1 MLLSKNTNFQNTKRT
16 VKSSNLIAFNTNK
29 LYNSTR
35 LIAPILFKTMKRN
48 VLIAGC
54 IALISLT
61 SCTSKKEVK
70 EEAGKYT
77 VTNAAVIDTSFTKEY
92 VSQIRSV
99 RNIEIRAQEKGFLQ
113 NIYVDEGQF
122 VKAGQVLFRIMPQL
136 YQAELQ
142 KAQAEAQAAT
152 IELQNAKALA
162 DKNVVSKS
170 EQAMA
175 QAKLEQAKA
184 EVAMA
189 KLHLSFTEIK
199 APFDGTIDRIPKKLG
214 SLIDEGE
221 LLTSLSDNS
230 QMFAYFNVSE
240 PEYLQYQTD
249 VKDRGDNQVS
259 LLLANNE
266 RLKYKGKVEVI
277 ESEFDPETGNI
288 AFRAKF
294 PNNDKLLRNGETGKV
309 LMTIPMKKALII
321 PQKATY
327 EIQDKKY
334 VFVVN
339 DKNVLKSKE
348 IKIVG
353 QLPDLYIVKS
363 GITVND
369 KILLEGVQK
378 ANDDDKIQYDY
389 QDPKTVLSH
398 LRIKAE

>member
-1 MLLSKNTNFQNTKRT
+1 
-16 VKSSNLIAFNTNK
+16 
-29 LYNSTR
+29 
-35 LIAPILFKTMKRN
+35 MKRN
-48 VLIAGC
+48 VLFAGC
-54 IALISLT
+54 IALLCLT
-61 SCTSKKEVK
+61 SCTTKKEEK
-70 EEAGKYT
+70 EEEGKFT

-136 YQAELQ
+136 YEAELQ
-142 KAQAEAQAAT
+142 KAEAEAKAAS

-175 QAKLEQAKA
+175 QAKFEQAKA

-189 KLHLSFTEIK
+189 KVHLSFTEIR

-240 PEYLQYQTD
+240 PEYLQYQTN
-249 VKDRGDNQVS
+249 VKDRGDSQVS
-259 LLLANNE
+259 LLLANGE

-309 LMTIPMKKALII
+309 EMTMPVKNAIVI

-327 EIQDKKY
+327 EIQDKMY
-334 VFVVN
+334 VFVVGN
-339 DKNVLKSKE
+339 DNKLASRE
-348 IKIVG
+348 ITITG
-353 QLPDLYIVKS
+353 ELPDLYVVAS
-363 GITVND
+363 GLSATD
-369 KILLEGVQK
+369 KIVLDGVQK
-378 ANDDDKIQYDY
+378 AKDDEKINYVY
-389 QDPKTVLSH
+389 QKPQEVLAN
-398 LRIKAE
+398 LKLKAE